1 MTSPLLT
8 SPPMTSPL
16 GGKRA
21 LVTGAASGIG
31 RATALELGRRGADV
45 ALVDL
50 APCAGLAEEIAA
62 MGRKSI
68 ALEADVG
75 DEAQATAAVRRTIE
89 DLGDLDILVNSAGIM
104 RETPLLEMSVELF
117 DRIVRVNLRGSFLM
131 GREGIKAMKRQGG
144 GGRIINIASELAYLG
159 RAEFSAY
166 CATKAAIL
174 GLTRSWAREFAPD
187 ILVNSVAPG
196 PVDTPMLGIESMSAA
211 WREKETEIPLGRVG
225 RPEEI
230 ASVIAFL
237 AGPEATFVTGQTFSP
252 NGGAVML

>member
-1 MTSPLLT
+1 MTSPLI
-8 SPPMTSPL
+8 
-16 GGKRA
+16 GKRA

-50 APCAGLAEEIAA
+50 APCAALAEQIAA

-68 ALEADVG
+68 SLEADVG
-75 DEAQATAAVRRTIE
+75 DEVQAPAAVRRAL
-89 DLGDLDILVNSAGIM
+89 DGLGGLDILVNSAGVIL
-104 RETPLLEMSVELF
+104 EKPLLEMSIDEF
-117 DRIVRVNLRGSFLM
+117 DRIVRVNLRGTYLI
-131 GREGIKAMKRQGG
+131 GREGIAAMKQRGG
-144 GGRIINIASELAYLG
+144 GGRIVNIASELAYLG

-187 ILVNSVAPG
+187 ILVNTVAPG
-196 PVDTPMLGIESMSAA
+196 PVDTPMLDIESMSPA
-211 WREKETEIPLGRVG
+211 WREKETDIPLGRVG

-237 AGPEATFVTGQTFSP
+237 AGPEATFITGQTFSP

>member
-1 MTSPLLT
+1 MTLPL
-8 SPPMTSPL
+8 M
-16 GGKRA
+16 GKRA

-50 APCAGLAEEIAA
+50 APCADLAEEIAA
-62 MGRKSI
+62 MDRHCV
-68 ALEADVG
+68 AVEADVG
-75 DEAQATAAVRRTIE
+75 DEVQAPAAVRRALD
-89 DLGDLDILVNSAGIM
+89 DLGGLDILVNSAGIIL
-104 RETPLLEMSVELF
+104 EKPLLEMSIEAF
-117 DRIVRVNLRGSFLM
+117 DRIVRVNLRGTYLM
-131 GREGIKAMKRQGG
+131 GREGIAAMKEQGG
-144 GGRIINIASELAYLG
+144 GGRIVNIASELAYLG

-187 ILVNSVAPG
+187 ILVNTVAPG
-196 PVDTPMLGIESMSAA
+196 PVDTPMLDIEAMSEA
-211 WREKETEIPLGRVG
+211 WREKEADIPLGRVG

-230 ASVIAFL
+230 AFVIAFL

>member
-1 MTSPLLT
+1 MTAPLA
-8 SPPMTSPL
+8 
-16 GGKRA
+16 GKRA

-31 RATALELGRRGADV
+31 RATALALSRRGADV

-50 APCAGLAEEIAA
+50 ASCDELAKEIET
-62 MGRKSI
+62 MGRAGI
-68 ALEADVG
+68 VVTADVG
-75 DEAQATAAVRRTIE
+75 DERQVRNALRRTLE
-89 DLGDLDILVNSAGIM
+89 ELGGLDILINCAGIIL
-104 RETPLLEMSVELF
+104 EKPLLEMSIDEF
-117 DRIVRVNLRGSFLM
+117 DRIVRVNLRGTFLM
-131 GREGIKAMKRQGG
+131 GREGIAAMKQQGG
-144 GGRIINIASELAYLG
+144 GGRIVNIASELAYLG

-174 GLTRSWAREFAPD
+174 GLTRSWAREFAPE

-196 PVDTPMLGIESMSAA
+196 PVDTPMLSIDSMSPE
-211 WREKETEIPLGRVG
+211 WRDKETDIPLGRVG

-237 AGPEATFVTGQTFSP
+237 AGPEATFITGQTFSP